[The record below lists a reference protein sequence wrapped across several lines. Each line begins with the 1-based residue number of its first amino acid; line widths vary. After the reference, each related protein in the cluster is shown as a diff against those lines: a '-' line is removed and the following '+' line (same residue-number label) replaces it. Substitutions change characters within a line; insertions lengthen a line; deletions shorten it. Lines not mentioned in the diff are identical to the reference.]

1 MVRASTKDR
10 IRVAIHNNV
19 FLLESRYL
27 RHRTCHFMQIVLRR
41 QCSYLGV
48 GDTIPLRN
56 LQEPTGYIRLLIKS
70 QVTSVIARYCILF
83 RASVEV
89 C

>member
-1 MVRASTKDR
+1 
-10 IRVAIHNNV
+10 
-19 FLLESRYL
+19 
-27 RHRTCHFMQIVLRR
+27 MQIVLRR